1 MESKQKLMHNEFG
14 NLGPYYLSNN
24 TKILNLDPQLT
35 EKLKVTI

>member
-1 MESKQKLMHNEFG
+1 MLNEFG

-35 EKLKVTI
+35 EQLKVSI